1 VSEKRH
7 AIAPD
12 RNREPI
18 LAVLQEVLPP
28 AGTVLEI
35 GSGTGQHA
43 VFYADKFPSIVWQP
57 SDVDA
62 DALDSIAAWRGEAAL
77 PNLRPPIHLDARAE
91 VWDTEPVSAIVAINV
106 VHISPWATCVGML
119 TGAGRYLLPGGAI
132 IFYGPFLRPD
142 RATAPSNLEFD
153 AEMRRQNPAWGLRD
167 IGVVAAVAESRGL
180 TLDRIVDM
188 PSNNIMAVFR
198 RSALGLS

>member
-1 VSEKRH
+1 GTGDARGAAGGCGRHGSGGGRSAARSVSRERPRYDGPVSEKRH

-119 TGAGRYLLPGGAI
+119 TGAG
-132 IFYGPFLRPD
+132 
-142 RATAPSNLEFD
+142 
-153 AEMRRQNPAWGLRD
+153 
-167 IGVVAAVAESRGL
+167 
-180 TLDRIVDM
+180 
-188 PSNNIMAVFR
+188 
-198 RSALGLS
+198 